1 MAEPIPI
8 CAPITPQTSEAKTT
22 LACVPPDKV
31 QFIAEIVRPFLE
43 TVRDCSLESFNF
55 EDVIARCENERSQL
69 WVVANEDGEIKCAFV
84 TELIQYPRRKICR
97 CWAAGGDLSLLARHL
112 DEFEDFAR
120 AEGCSQFLLEGR
132 PWIQKWTDGLFELSR
147 VVVTR
152 EL

>member
-1 MAEPIPI
+1 V
-8 CAPITPQTSEAKTT
+8 SEEKTT
-22 LACVPPDKV
+22 LSCIAPDKV

-97 CWAAGGDLSLLARHL
+97 CWAAGGDVFLVPAHIEEL
-112 DEFEDFAR
+112 DAFMR
-120 AEGCSQFLLEGR
+120 AEGCSQFLLEGL
-132 PWIQKWTDGLFELSR
+132 PWIEKFTSSGLFKLSR